1 MTRINALL
9 LVALITC
16 ALLVVTSQHKAR
28 NYYVLLRAEQDIA
41 QKLDNEW
48 RELQLEAETQGSGK
62 RISQKATKDLGMSQP
77 DAKKAVIVV
86 LETVPPTVAPIAAAD
101 TKLTA
106 QK

>member
-1 MTRINALL
+1 MTRINILL
-9 LVALITC
+9 LLALVVC

-28 NYYVLLRAEQDIA
+28 NNYVLLRAEQDIA

-62 RISQKATKDLGMSQP
+62 LITQKATRELGMSQP
-77 DAKKAVIVV
+77 DAKKALIVV
-86 LETVPPTVAPIAAAD
+86 LETAAGAVPPIAAAD
-101 TKLTA
+101 LKLSA